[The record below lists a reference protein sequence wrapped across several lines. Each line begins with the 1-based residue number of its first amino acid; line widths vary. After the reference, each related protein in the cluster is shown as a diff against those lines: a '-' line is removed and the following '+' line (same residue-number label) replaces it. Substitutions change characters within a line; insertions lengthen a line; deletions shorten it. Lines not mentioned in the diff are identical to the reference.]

1 MSTRHPAIRIPAL
14 AYADDAALLADSG
27 EAAQRQ
33 LKRFESASAKVG
45 LRLNASKTKIMFIG
59 DTPHMDIHTTSGTT
73 LMVCNDLNY
82 LGCNVA
88 DNICAFQRRRQVA
101 WVAARRLTTVWNST
115 ASDGAKMQLFKSTV
129 ESVLLYSCETLVITD
144 TLGNSIDASHRALMR
159 YCLGVHFP
167 DRLSN
172 DNLYA
177 RAKVAPATL
186 TLTCN
191 RLRIVGHAIRRPE
204 LPLSIIL
211 HPNNQATEAY
221 RHRTELSIR
230 PVTLINFGCYS
241 DPLSIK
247 LKFFVV

>member
-33 LKRFESASAKVG
+33 LQRFESASAKVG
-45 LRLNASKTKIMFIG
+45 LRLNASKTEVFIG

-73 LMVCNDLNY
+73 LMVCDDFNY

-88 DNICAFQRRRQVA
+88 DNTSAFQRRRQVA
-101 WVAARRLTTVWNST
+101 WVAARRLTTVWNSA

-129 ESVLLYSCETLVITD
+129 ESVLLYSCEALVITD

-177 RAKVAPATL
+177 RAKVAAATL
-186 TLTCN
+186 TLTRN

-204 LPLSIIL
+204 LPSSSIL
-211 HPNNQATEAY
+211 T
-221 RHRTELSIR
+221 IR
-230 PVTLINFGCYS
+230 PQKHIA
-241 DPLSIK
+241 
-247 LKFFVV
+247 VVEHFAAHI